1 MPETDEYADEQP
13 DLVVRRVADPQ
24 DTADEPG
31 EDTQG
36 QGPGPQAQTRTN
48 SMMTQGQM

>member
-13 DLVVRRVADPQ
+13 DLVVHRVAHPQ

-31 EDTQG
+31 DDTQG
-36 QGPGPQAQTRTN
+36 QDPRPQARTN